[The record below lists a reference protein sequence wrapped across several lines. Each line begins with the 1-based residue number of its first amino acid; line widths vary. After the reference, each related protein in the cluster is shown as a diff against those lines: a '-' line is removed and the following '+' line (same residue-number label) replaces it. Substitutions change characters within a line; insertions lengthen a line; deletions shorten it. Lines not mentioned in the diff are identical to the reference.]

1 MDTHRTVRAHVQLAS
16 TLRNLNRVED
26 AIQTLKDVKNLEM
39 TPEQRAW
46 VLAFELLRNLAQG
59 LDA

>member
-1 MDTHRTVRAHVQLAS
+1 MQLAS

-46 VLAFELLRNLAQG
+46 VLAFELLRNLTQG